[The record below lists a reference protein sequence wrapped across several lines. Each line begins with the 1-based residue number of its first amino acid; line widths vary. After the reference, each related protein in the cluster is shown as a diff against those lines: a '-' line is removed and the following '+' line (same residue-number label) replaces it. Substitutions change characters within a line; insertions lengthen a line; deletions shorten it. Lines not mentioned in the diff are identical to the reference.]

1 MNSATGSW
9 LRRVVGTLAGVMLVW
24 LSSARMFGHQASDGY
39 LSLLVTNQSVLG
51 RLDLAV
57 QDLHALLD
65 LDDDVDG
72 RISWGELKAHRSEA
86 AGYISTNLVLKLNG
100 SGASLGEL
108 ELMVDEHSEAA
119 FSVWKFSI
127 PTSVPTKQIEVTYRC
142 LFEVDALHRAFVK
155 VEGGGPPMTAMLSP
169 SRPSQQFDLENQGS
183 HSHHGTSTFFREG
196 VWHIWTGYDHVL
208 FLLALLLPAV
218 MFRKDDRWQGVD
230 RLRPALISVFK
241 TVTAFTLAHSVTL
254 SLAASGWIRLPSRFV
269 EPVIAASV
277 VLAAFNNLRPF
288 FLERGWLV
296 ALGFGLIHGF
306 GFAGVLQE
314 MDLSGGSLLW
324 PLLGFNLGVEA
335 GQAVI
340 VLIFIPLAFT
350 LRNTSFYHIGA
361 LRYGSAAICLLA
373 AAWFFERVLGG

>member
-1 MNSATGSW
+1 MNSHQGSGIG
-9 LRRVVGTLAGVMLVW
+9 RG
-24 LSSARMFGHQASDGY
+24 LSLLIAAFIVIQTACPCSGHQASDGY
-39 LSLLVTNQSVLG
+39 LSLMVTNSAVMG

-72 RISWGELKAHRSEA
+72 RISWGELKAHREEA
-86 AGYISTNLVLKLNG
+86 VGYIATNLFLKLNG
-100 SGASLGEL
+100 SGVSLGEM
-108 ELMVDEHSEAA
+108 ELLVDEHSEAS

-127 PTSVPTKQIEVTYRC
+127 PTATPVKELEVTYRC

-155 VEGGGPPMTAMLSP
+155 VEGHGSPMTAMLSP
-169 SRPSQQFDLENQGS
+169 SRPTQRFDLETT
-183 HSHHGTSTFFREG
+183 HSSAQHGTTGFFREG
-196 VWHIWTGYDHVL
+196 IWHIWTGYDHVL

-218 MFRKDDRWQGVD
+218 VCRRENRWQGVE

-254 SLAASGWIRLPSRFV
+254 TLAALGWVRLPARFV

-277 VLAAFNNLRPF
+277 ALAALNNIRPF
-288 FLERGWLV
+288 VLERGWWV

-340 VLIFIPLAFT
+340 VLIFVPIAFA
-350 LRNTSFYHIGA
+350 LRNSSFYRVGA
-361 LRYGSAAICLLA
+361 LRYGSAAIAVLA
-373 AAWFFERVLGG
+373 ALWFFERVF